1 MKKVLLVTDGENFS
15 EGAFE
20 FCRKMNEQMPIL
32 LSGIFLPQL
41 EYIHNTDD
49 TSAFASIPTSNAP
62 SSSKQSIEIF
72 KQQCIRYNIEF
83 NIHNKLSGYALPE
96 LSKETRFADLMILGS
111 EKFHGAVSLYGPY
124 EYIDEA
130 LHHSECPAIVVPEK
144 FTFPESVVLTYDG
157 SASSAYAIKNFTYLF
172 PQLCS
177 RRTLLVYSNEKDET
191 EIPEANNILELSA
204 HHFPN
209 LVIQKLEANPKKY
222 FPTWLADINH
232 PILVTGAYGRSAF
245 SRSIKKS
252 FISDIIQEHQLP
264 IFIAHK

>member
-1 MKKVLLVTDGENFS
+1 MKKVLLVTDGESFS

-20 FCRKMNEQMPIL
+20 FARKMNEQIPIL
-32 LSGIFLPQL
+32 LSGVFLPQL
-41 EYIHNTDD
+41 EFIHNMDD
-49 TSAFASIPTSNAP
+49 TSAFVPITTFNT
-62 SSSKQSIEIF
+62 SSKQSIEIF

-111 EKFHGAVSLYGPY
+111 EKLHGAMNLYGPY
-124 EYIDEA
+124 EYLNEA

-157 SASSAYAIKNFTYLF
+157 SASAAYAIRSFTYLF

-177 RRTLLVYSNEKDET
+177 RRALLIYGSEKNET
-191 EIPEANNILELSA
+191 EIPEADNILELVA

-209 LVIQKLEANPKKY
+209 LVIQRLDVNPKKY
-222 FPTWLADINH
+222 FSTRLADINH